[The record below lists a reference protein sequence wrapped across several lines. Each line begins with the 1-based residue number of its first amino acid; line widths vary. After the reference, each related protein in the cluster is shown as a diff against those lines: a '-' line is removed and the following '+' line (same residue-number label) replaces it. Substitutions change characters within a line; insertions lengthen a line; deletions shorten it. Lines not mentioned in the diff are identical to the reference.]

1 MRTYRNTKTGVVVC
15 VESEV
20 KGDWEEITNPHVS
33 AEPAKTAEKP
43 KRKRTPKK

>member
-20 KGDWEEITNPHVS
+20 KGDWEEISLSPVS
-33 AEPAKTAEKP
+33 TEPAKTAEKP

>member
-20 KGDWEEITNPHVS
+20 KGDWVEITNPPVS